1 MSRADALVDRIETA
15 KGTRAKLSF
24 SHACRLYGKL
34 NRTLPELRFTR
45 RHSSHVY
52 NALGAELLRDI
63 IPLLIDIVPNRDK
76 KRAIGEHMDAI
87 DSYNSCASPLLDAA
101 SASPQT
107 QQRLKNTR
115 HHHAQRGAFICQR
128 YDRTSL

>member
-15 KGTRAKLSF
+15 KGMRAKLSF
-24 SHACRLYGKL
+24 GQACRLYGKAKP
-34 NRTLPELRFTR
+34 RTLPELR
-45 RHSSHVY
+45 SSTETFISTLH

-87 DSYNSCASPLLDAA
+87 DSQN
-101 SASPQT
+101 
-107 QQRLKNTR
+107 
-115 HHHAQRGAFICQR
+115 
-128 YDRTSL
+128 